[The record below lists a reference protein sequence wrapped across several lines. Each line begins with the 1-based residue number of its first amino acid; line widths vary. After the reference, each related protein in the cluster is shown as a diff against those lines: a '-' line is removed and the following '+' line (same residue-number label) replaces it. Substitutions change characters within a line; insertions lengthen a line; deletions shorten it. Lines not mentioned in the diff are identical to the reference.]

1 MGRSP
6 KQRGGFDPV
15 GLGGAKFGKDR
26 ITFRLE
32 GVKESQRAF
41 LALDDKLKRSVTRKA
56 VNASVRPAVK
66 MVRKLTPRNTGLL
79 RRSITHR
86 VKSYRKGGILV
97 GVVGQRTGGSTK
109 AFQKA
114 AEKAKG
120 AAGRG
125 GLSGRGVAPP
135 LHLVDQPVKA
145 HKIKHSE
152 AELSAFTGK
161 EQGSLVWKQSGR
173 VNYAQEVD
181 HPGTSGKRFMIKAA
195 ILTRNQCLLEFKK
208 KFKAEVTAAVLKV
221 ARKSAG
227 GAK

>member
-15 GLGGAKFGKDR
+15 GLGGAKFGQDR
-26 ITFRLE
+26 ITFRLD

-66 MVRKLTPRNTGLL
+66 MVRKLVPRNTGLL

-97 GVVGQRTGGSTK
+97 GVVGQREGDMTK
-109 AFQKA
+109 AFEKA

-145 HKIKHSE
+145 HKIKHSQ

-161 EQGSLVWKQSGR
+161 DQGSLVWKQSGR
-173 VNYAQEVD
+173 VHYKKDVE
-181 HPGTSGKRFMIKAA
+181 HPGTKGKGFMLKAA

-208 KFKAEVTAAVLKV
+208 KFNAEVTAAVLKV